1 MKWMMVFLLSLPS
14 GDKIFVAPQT
24 TFQSQTAC
32 RIAIVDMELYLSQF
46 PDYSIT
52 CIRVPEEKDA

>member
-1 MKWMMVFLLSLPS
+1 MKWMMVFLLILPS
-14 GDKIFVAPQT
+14 GDKVFVAPQV